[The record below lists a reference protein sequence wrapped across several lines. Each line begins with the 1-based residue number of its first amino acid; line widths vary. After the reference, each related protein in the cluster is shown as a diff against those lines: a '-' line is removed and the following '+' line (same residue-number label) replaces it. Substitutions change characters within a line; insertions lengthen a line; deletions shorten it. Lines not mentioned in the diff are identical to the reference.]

1 MIQVLTM
8 FGTRPEAI
16 KLAPVIKALEK
27 CPETFRSVVCV
38 TGQHRDMLDQV
49 LSGFDIKPQYDLDIM
64 KPGQSLTDV
73 AAEILRKVREV
84 LCFERPDVVLVQGDT
99 TTTFVASLA
108 SFYEKARIG
117 HVEAGLRT
125 FDKYQPFPEEMN
137 RKLTSVLADYHFAP
151 TKRAKEN
158 LMGEGVKE
166 QDIIVTGNTGID
178 ALFMT
183 LARLRENPQRDLW
196 NGNIL
201 SNLGDNRL
209 ILVTAHRREN
219 FGSAFE
225 EICKAIVEIVRRNTD
240 VIVVYPVHLNPNIN
254 IPAHRLLRGHDRI
267 VLVEPLEYV
276 PCVQLMN
283 KAYLIL
289 TDSGGIQEEA
299 PSLGKPVLVMRNVT
313 ERPEAIEA
321 GAAKLVGTRAETIA
335 DEVQKLLDDPLEY
348 DKMSKIKNPFGD
360 GKASERIVGH
370 ILSAFC

>member
-1 MIQVLTM
+1 MIRVLTI

-16 KLAPVIKALEK
+16 KLAPVIKSLEK
-27 CPETFRSVVCV
+27 CPEKFRSTVCV

-49 LSGFDIKPQYDLDIM
+49 LSVFDIKPHYDLDVM
-64 KPGQSLTDV
+64 RGGQSLTDV
-73 AAEILRKVREV
+73 ATEILQKVQSV
-84 LCFERPDVVLVQGDT
+84 LCVEKPDVVLVQGDT
-99 TTTFVASLA
+99 TTTFAASLA
-108 SFYEKARIG
+108 SFYQQTRVG

-125 FDKYQPFPEEMN
+125 FDKYQPFPEEIN

-158 LMGEGVKE
+158 LIREGVGEK
-166 QDIIVTGNTGID
+166 DIVVTGNTGID

-183 LARLRENPQRDLW
+183 LAGLRENPPRNL
-196 NGNIL
+196 NGNVL
-201 SNLGDNRL
+201 ENLGDNRL

-225 EICKAIVEIVRRNTD
+225 DICEAIVEIVTRNPD
-240 VIVVYPVHLNPNIN
+240 VTVVYPVHLNPNIRV
-254 IPAHRLLRGHDRI
+254 PAHRLLNGHERI
-267 VLVEPLEYV
+267 VLIEPLEYV
-276 PCVQLMN
+276 PCVQLMD

-313 ERPEAIEA
+313 ERPEAVEA

-335 DEVQKLLDDPLEY
+335 AEVQKLIDDPLEY
-348 DKMSKIKNPFGD
+348 EKMSKIKNPFGD
-360 GKASERIVGH
+360 GKASEKIIGH
-370 ILSAFC
+370 ILASLC